1 MKILNFTNAP
11 IRDSQFDEVRI
22 NAYNQRRIA
31 ACLHA
36 INIEHDH
43 GRRFPLIARLV
54 EAAQGIDRNN
64 CGKIAISGFLPE
76 QVRKEIAKAMVNF
89 GFDTYSTQITGE
101 DITWIDPR

>member
-11 IRDSQFDEVRI
+11 IRDSQFDEIRI
-22 NAYNQRRIA
+22 NKFSQGRIA

-36 INIEHDH
+36 INVEHDFSK
-43 GRRFPLIARLV
+43 RFPLISRLV
-54 EAAQGIDRNN
+54 EIAQTLDRNN
-64 CGKIAISGFLPE
+64 SGKVVISGFLPE
-76 QVRKEIAKAMVNF
+76 QVRKEIASAMVNF